1 MNIKKVALI
10 GNPNTGKSSLFN
22 LMTGLKQHV
31 GNFPGVTVDK
41 KTGSMHLDANT
52 IVEVIDLPGTYS
64 VFPRSKDEKVVSDI
78 IGNPK
83 SEYFADV
90 FVVVVDATNLERNM
104 LLYSQL
110 HDMGLPVIMAL
121 SMYDLA
127 QKNDWKIDKAALSK
141 VLGGV
146 TIVPV
151 NGRSGE
157 GLADLKK
164 AILDFQPSTSNLRF
178 SEQPVLS
185 LQHDESL
192 QSADTV
198 ARYKRIKEVL
208 AQATRKN
215 GKSPVND
222 FTTRLDRIF
231 VHPVWGYLIFI
242 GILLVIFQ
250 FIDSFASFP
259 MDWIDQGFGALS
271 EWLSGVMPEGVFTD
285 LITQGIVPGIGGV
298 VIFIPQIALLFFFLS
313 LLEET
318 GYMSRVVFIMD
329 KLVRPFGLNGKSVV
343 PLMSSVACAIP
354 GIMAARNIGSWKD
367 RIITILVA
375 PLMSCSARIPVYLLI
390 IELVIP
396 DERVGIFNLH
406 ALVLLALYVLGI
418 VTALLVALV
427 MKWIIK
433 ANEKSFL
440 VMEMPLY
447 KMPRWGQVFM
457 TVLDKVK
464 VFVFD
469 AGKVILAISVILWA
483 LASYG
488 PSERIDK
495 AIAAIEQPAEDSDE
509 AQQAYDMQVSA
520 ARIDNSYIGILGQT
534 IEPVI
539 RPLGYDWKIG
549 IALITSFAAREVFVG
564 SMATIYS
571 SSDNFEED
579 KSLLNRMKSEINPR
593 TGQPVY
599 NLASGVSLLVFYAYA
614 MQCMATLAVVKRET
628 KSWKWPLIQLAYM
641 GALAYIAALIAY
653 NIFK

>member
-1 MNIKKVALI
+1 MEIKKVALI

-41 KTGSMHLDANT
+41 KTGSMQLESARS
-52 IVEVIDLPGTYS
+52 VEVIDLPGTYS

-83 SEYFADV
+83 SEYFPDV

-110 HDMGLPVIMAL
+110 HDMGLPMIMAL

-127 QKNDWKIDKAALSK
+127 QKNDWKIDKEALSQA
-141 VLGGV
+141 LGGV
-146 TIVPV
+146 PVVAV

-157 GLADLKK
+157 GLADLKQ
-164 AILDFQPSTSNLRF
+164 AILDFKPTPTTFQFSDQTLR
-178 SEQPVLS
+178 S
-185 LQHDESL
+185 LQHDEAL
-192 QSADTV
+192 QSSDTV
-198 ARYKRIKEVL
+198 ARYQRIKKVL
-208 AQATRKN
+208 AQATKKAE
-215 GKSPVND
+215 KSPVND

-231 VHPVWGYLIFI
+231 VHPVWGYLIFL

-250 FIDSFASFP
+250 FIDSFAAFP
-259 MDWIDQGFGALS
+259 MDWIDQGFGTLS
-271 EWLSGVMPEGVFTD
+271 EWLAGVMPEGVFTD

-375 PLMSCSARIPVYLLI
+375 PLMSCAARIPVYLLI

-396 DERVGIFNLH
+396 DEKVGIFNLH

-418 VTALLVALV
+418 VTALLIALV

-488 PSERIDK
+488 PSERMEQ
-495 AIAAIEQPAEDSDE
+495 AVAAIEQPADDSEE
-509 AQQAYDMQVSA
+509 AQQAYEMQVSA
-520 ARIDNSYIGILGQT
+520 AELDNSYIGILGHA

-628 KSWKWPLIQLAYM
+628 KSWKWPLVQLFYM
-641 GALAYIAALIAY
+641 GALAYIAAWIAY
-653 NIFK
+653 TIFK